1 MNRRARVLLI
11 ENESQLREI
20 LRDVLTVWG
29 YDVDVA
35 PRGLNGLRLFEEGR
49 HDLVLTD
56 FLMPGMTGFEVGEAL
71 RESDPGARM
80 IVIAGSLDREIDRTP
95 GHGFTLLKKPFE
107 MRDLKLAM
115 GRCLRMFAKGS
126 A

>member
-35 PRGLNGLRLFEEGR
+35 PSGLNGLRLFEEGR